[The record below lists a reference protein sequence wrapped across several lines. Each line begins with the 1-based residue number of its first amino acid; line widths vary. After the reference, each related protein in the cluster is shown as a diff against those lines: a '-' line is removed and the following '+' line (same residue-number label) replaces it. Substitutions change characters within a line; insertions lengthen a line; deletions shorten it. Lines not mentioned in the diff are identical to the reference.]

1 MAVDTAAI
9 LAVFRVV
16 APEFSATSDATVNA
30 LSAIEGTKVSA
41 TAFGANTSEAVA
53 QRVAHI
59 LEIQARAA
67 AEASVPS
74 ARGPGMVTSAH
85 TGDLSVSRSVGY
97 TAATAG
103 DAWWMQTAHGLA
115 YLALRD
121 EQGEIGYCWAG

>member
-53 QRVAHI
+53 HRVAHL
-59 LEIQARAA
+59 LEIQARLA
-67 AEASVPS
+67 AETAS
-74 ARGPGMVTSAH
+74 ARGPGVTTSVS
-85 TGDLSVSRSVGY
+85 TGDLSISRSLSI